1 MSKMTGAQIL
11 IDCLLRE
18 GVEVV
23 FGYPGGAVLPLYDA
37 LYDAP
42 VRHVLA
48 RHEQGAAHM
57 ADGYARATGKV
68 GVCIGTSGPGA
79 TNLVTG
85 IANAHMDSIPIVALT
100 GQVPTFGIGKDS
112 FQEADIFGITLP
124 IVKHNYLAKDGRDLP
139 RVIHEAFHIASTGR
153 PGPVAVDLP
162 RDVTALPVEYEPV
175 TGPVEI
181 RSYRP
186 TTQGHPLQIAR
197 GAQLIAASSR
207 PILYVGGGAIHAGCH
222 QEVRQLAEKLGI
234 PVTTTIMGKGA
245 FPETHPLSVG
255 MLGMHGTAY
264 ANHAVHHCDLL
275 IAIGARFDDRV
286 TGKIETFAPEAKIIH
301 IDIDPAEIG
310 KAKAPDVPIVGDAGN
325 VLRALLGR
333 VEAKGHPEWLHQ
345 VRRWKEEFPLQYRED
360 GHLKPQ
366 YVIQQIREV
375 TGGRAVVATDVGQH
389 QMWAAQFYLCD
400 RPRQFLTSG
409 GLGTM
414 GFGLPCAIGAQ
425 FGRPGETVVAIVG
438 DGGLQMTV
446 QELMVAVAHRL
457 PVKICLLN
465 NAYLGMV
472 RQWQQM
478 FWDNRLSSV
487 DMQAQPD
494 FVKLAE
500 AYGAVGRVVEGPREV
515 RPALEWAM
523 TISDGPCLLDFRVA
537 REENVF
543 PMIPSMGSIDQML
556 VD

>member
-1 MSKMTGAQIL
+1 MTGAQVL

-42 VRHVLA
+42 IRHVLV

-100 GQVPTFGIGKDS
+100 GQVPTFNIGKDS
-112 FQEADIFGITLP
+112 FQEADIFGILLP
-124 IVKHNYLAKDGRDLP
+124 IVKHNYLVKDGRDLP
-139 RVIHEAFHIASTGR
+139 RIIHEAFHIASTGR
-153 PGPVAVDLP
+153 PGPVAIDLP
-162 RDVTALPVEYEPV
+162 RDVTGQEIDYEPV

-197 GAQLIAASSR
+197 AAQLIAAANR
-207 PILYVGGGAIHAGCH
+207 PVLYVGGGAIHSCCH
-222 QEVRQLAEKLGI
+222 REVRQLAEKLHI
-234 PVTTTIMGKGA
+234 PVTTTVMGKGT
-245 FPETHPLSVG
+245 FPETHPLSLG

-264 ANHAVHHCDLL
+264 ANYAVHYCDLL
-275 IAIGARFDDRV
+275 IAVGARFDDRV
-286 TGKIETFAPEAKIIH
+286 TGKREKFAPQAKIIH

-310 KAKAPDVPIVGDAGN
+310 KAKVPDVPIVGDAGN
-325 VLRALLGR
+325 VLRALLER
-333 VEAKGHPEWLHQ
+333 VEPKDHPEWLHQ
-345 VRRWKEEFPLQYRED
+345 VQRWKEEFPLQYRDD
-360 GHLKPQ
+360 GNLKPQ
-366 YVIQQIREV
+366 YVIQQIYEV
-375 TGGRAVVATDVGQH
+375 TGGQAIVVTDVGQH
-389 QMWAAQFYLCD
+389 QMWAAQFYLCE
-400 RPRQFLTSG
+400 RPRQFITSG

-414 GFGLPCAIGAQ
+414 GFGLPAAIGAQ
-425 FGRPGETVVAIVG
+425 IGRPDETVVAIVG
-438 DGGLQMTV
+438 DGGLQMTI
-446 QELMVAVAHRL
+446 QEMMVAVQQRL
-457 PVKICLLN
+457 PVKICLMN

-472 RQWQQM
+472 RQWQQI
-478 FWDNRLSSV
+478 FWNNRLSSV
-487 DMQAQPD
+487 DMRAQPD

-500 AYGAVGRVVEGPREV
+500 AYGAIGRVVEEARDV

-523 TISDGPCLLDFRVA
+523 QIKEGPCLIDFRVA
-537 REENVF
+537 REENVY

-556 VD
+556 ID